1 MIEIEIPGS
10 QLLQIEHLV
19 LDFNGT
25 LAQDGLII
33 DGVLGVLD
41 TLSEKVQIHC
51 LTADTYGTVSSQF
64 NGHNITLAIT
74 PPDRQDLFKAGYVTD
89 LGRQKVACIGNG
101 RNDLLMMK
109 EAAISIA
116 VIQNEGAASV
126 TIAAAQIVCTD
137 ILSALS
143 LFTNTKRITAT
154 LRN

>member
-1 MIEIEIPGS
+1 MIEIEIPGL

-25 LAQDGLII
+25 LAEDGVII
-33 DGVLGVLD
+33 DGVLSILGK
-41 TLSEKVQIHC
+41 LSEQVQIHC
-51 LTADTYGTVSSQF
+51 ITADTYGTVSSQL
-64 NGHNITLAIT
+64 NGHKITVAIT
-74 PPDRQDLFKAGYVTD
+74 PPDRQDLFKAGYITD
-89 LGRQKVACIGNG
+89 LGRHKVACIGNG
-101 RNDLLMMK
+101 RNDRLMMK
-109 EAAISIA
+109 ESALSIA
-116 VIQNEGAASV
+116 VIQNEGAASE